1 MLIWILCDFLV
12 RQGGSITEAY
22 QVSVSLAE
30 TKTRKR
36 EIDGLAEAMDV
47 FGLTV
52 GYIITLDETEEINF
66 ANGKTIHVLPYYR
79 WCLD

>member
-1 MLIWILCDFLV
+1 
-12 RQGGSITEAY
+12 
-22 QVSVSLAE
+22 
-30 TKTRKR
+30 
-36 EIDGLAEAMDV
+36 MDV

-52 GYIITLDETEEINF
+52 GYIITLDENEEINL

>member
-1 MLIWILCDFLV
+1 MCDFLV
-12 RQGGSITEAY
+12 REGGSITEAY

-36 EIDGLAEAMDV
+36 EIDGLVEAMDA

-52 GYIITLDETEEINF
+52 GYIITLDENEEINF